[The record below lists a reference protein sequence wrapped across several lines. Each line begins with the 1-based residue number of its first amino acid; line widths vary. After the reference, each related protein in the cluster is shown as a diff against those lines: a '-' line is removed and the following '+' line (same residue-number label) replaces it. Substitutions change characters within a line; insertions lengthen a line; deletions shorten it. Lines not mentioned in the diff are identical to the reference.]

1 MKGRL
6 VAKNGKYYA
15 VISYQDENG
24 KSKQKWVA
32 TGLDEKNNKRAAMDM
47 LRTIETKFAN
57 GTLGIN
63 SQKTQNS
70 SVQEPQQQADISP
83 DKDNPLFADYL
94 YEWLQ
99 IAKSNIQVTTY
110 SVYKHRTEYIAAYFS
125 EKQIRLK
132 NLKPKDIQDF
142 YTYMQQNG
150 KSIQECHHCHTVLHR
165 ALEVAYRSD
174 YILTNPADK
183 VERPKSP
190 KFKAKFYTAE
200 QMLTLFQKLK
210 GDPYEYI
217 YKLTAIYGLR
227 RSEVCGLRWS
237 AINFE
242 HDTITLDHAVV
253 QCEVDGKRVLVTKDK
268 MKNQSSMRTLPL
280 LPVVK
285 DILLNLKRDQQERAE
300 KYGQYYNQQY
310 SDYVCVDEVGKLIR
324 PDTLTT
330 HFKSFLVQNNLPVIR
345 LHELRHSCASILI
358 ASGVSMKAVQEW
370 LGHSTFSTT
379 ADIYSHLNF
388 SSKLG
393 IANTLS
399 DILSGNTSLQRP
411 TAPDTID
418 TMQKIFSTTEIEKPA
433 NDDHLQAFETL
444 DEDDDVIDESAVEEV
459 LQNAAPD
466 DNEDLSVFKKAK
478 EEMSRLGL
486 TTLDEYFEYLD
497 FQERLQKR
505 REKSKDMEM

>member
-6 VAKNGKYYA
+6 VVKNGKYYV
-15 VISYQDENG
+15 VISYQDDGG

-47 LRTIETKFAN
+47 LRTIEAKFAN
-57 GTLGIN
+57 GTLGTN
-63 SQKTQNS
+63 LQQSQKS
-70 SVQEPQQQADISP
+70 SSQSAEQQEDVSSN
-83 DKDNPLFADYL
+83 DSPLFSDYL

-99 IAKSNIQVTTY
+99 ITKTNIQVTTY
-110 SVYKHRTEYIAAYFS
+110 SVYKHRVEYIAAYFA
-125 EKQIRLK
+125 EKRTRLK
-132 NLKPKDIQDF
+132 DLKPKDIQEF

-150 KSIQECHHCHTVLHR
+150 KSVQEAHHCHTVLHR

-183 VERPKSP
+183 VERPK
-190 KFKAKFYTAE
+190 
-200 QMLTLFQKLK
+200 
-210 GDPYEYI
+210 
-217 YKLTAIYGLR
+217 LTAIYGLR

-237 AINFE
+237 SINFE
-242 HDTITLDHAVV
+242 NDTITLDHAVV

-280 LPVVK
+280 LPAVK
-285 DILLNLKRDQQERAE
+285 DILLNLKREQQERAE
-300 KYGQYYNQQY
+300 KYGQYYNRQY
-310 SDYVCVDEVGKLIR
+310 RDYVCVDEVGKLIR

-330 HFKSFLVQNNLPVIR
+330 HFKSFLVRNNLPVIR
-345 LHELRHSCASILI
+345 FHELRHSCTSILI

-393 IANTLS
+393 IADTLS
-399 DILSGNTSLQRP
+399 DILAGNTTLKRQ
-411 TAPDTID
+411 TAPDTIE
-418 TMQKIFSTTEIEKPA
+418 TMQKIFSTAEIEKPA
-433 NDDHLQAFETL
+433 NENHLQTFEVS
-444 DEDDDVIDESAVEEV
+444 DEDDEPVEENEV
-459 LQNAAPD
+459 AEELQNASPD
-466 DNEDLSVFKKAK
+466 NADDLSVFKKAK

-486 TTLDEYFEYLD
+486 ETLDEYFEYLD
-497 FQERLQKR
+497 FQERLQKH
-505 REKSKDMEM
+505 REKSKDIEM

>member
-47 LRTIETKFAN
+47 LRTIEAKFAN

-70 SVQEPQQQADISP
+70 SVQEPQQQADISS
-83 DKDNPLFADYL
+83 DKDNPLFSDYL

-125 EKQIRLK
+125 DKQIRLK

-200 QMLTLFQKLK
+200 QMLMLFQKLQ
-210 GDPYEYI
+210 GDP
-217 YKLTAIYGLR
+217 
-227 RSEVCGLRWS
+227 
-237 AINFE
+237 
-242 HDTITLDHAVV
+242 
-253 QCEVDGKRVLVTKDK
+253 
-268 MKNQSSMRTLPL
+268 
-280 LPVVK
+280 
-285 DILLNLKRDQQERAE
+285 
-300 KYGQYYNQQY
+300 
-310 SDYVCVDEVGKLIR
+310 
-324 PDTLTT
+324 
-330 HFKSFLVQNNLPVIR
+330 
-345 LHELRHSCASILI
+345 
-358 ASGVSMKAVQEW
+358 
-370 LGHSTFSTT
+370 
-379 ADIYSHLNF
+379 
-388 SSKLG
+388 
-393 IANTLS
+393 
-399 DILSGNTSLQRP
+399 
-411 TAPDTID
+411 
-418 TMQKIFSTTEIEKPA
+418 
-433 NDDHLQAFETL
+433 
-444 DEDDDVIDESAVEEV
+444 
-459 LQNAAPD
+459 
-466 DNEDLSVFKKAK
+466 
-478 EEMSRLGL
+478 
-486 TTLDEYFEYLD
+486 
-497 FQERLQKR
+497 
-505 REKSKDMEM
+505 